1 MTKNGQSLELVSPNH
16 SKKLST
22 SQMTTNL
29 LGSDVMTYVQ
39 LDINPPN
46 ENRSIKAAVTYR
58 SKPLTI
64 LFSRIF
70 IDKLGINNILSLSYF
85 HDHQITYKFSF
96 LLFLWILCILSERL
110 ISSWNFIWWLFSVF
124 FQTPWSGLPTIDRP
138 DRWRYFV
145 LGRNDK
151 STTSQRFC

>member
-1 MTKNGQSLELVSPNH
+1 
-16 SKKLST
+16 
-22 SQMTTNL
+22 MTTNL

-96 LLFLWILCILSERL
+96 LLFL
-110 ISSWNFIWWLFSVF
+110 
-124 FQTPWSGLPTIDRP
+124 
-138 DRWRYFV
+138 
-145 LGRNDK
+145 
-151 STTSQRFC
+151 